1 LKYFFVWILLPLTIV
16 LLFYILWINGYLML
30 SRKTSKLFI
39 CSFRHNKRC
48 RIKFACCNGYI
59 KKIVKFK
66 ENRSYVFIFNCDVK
80 EGVALVEIQDKNK
93 KLLLHLDSNTP
104 KATLN
109 IDKKCRYYIVLKFE
123 KASGEYELSWN

>member
-1 LKYFFVWILLPLTIV
+1 MKYFYVWILLPPVII

-39 CSFRHNKRC
+39 GSFRHKNRC
-48 RIKFACCNGYI
+48 RIKFVCSNGYI

-66 ENRSYVFIFNCDVK
+66 ENRSYIFLLNCNVN
-80 EGVALVEIQDKNK
+80 EGVVLLEIQDKNK

-104 KATLN
+104 NATLN
-109 IDKKCRYYIVLKFE
+109 VDKKCRYYMVLKFK
-123 KASGEYELSWN
+123 KASGEVELLWN